1 MSLNNILA
9 AKSGITNIES
19 RPNVILTY
27 TGANASETD
36 DIAKLLMR
44 RRSTFTPQTA
54 ATKSSES
61 FAPTAAG
68 T

>member
-9 AKSGITNIES
+9 EKSGITNIES

-27 TGANASETD
+27 TGANASKTD

-44 RRSTFTPQTA
+44 EEINVYTTDC
-54 ATKSSES
+54 
-61 FAPTAAG
+61 G
-68 T
+68 D

>member
-27 TGANASETD
+27 TGAKRFQN
-36 DIAKLLMR
+36 
-44 RRSTFTPQTA
+44 
-54 ATKSSES
+54 
-61 FAPTAAG
+61 
-68 T
+68 